1 MSDLY
6 RGCAPCPQ
14 YRTRKDHGCNR
25 PRDRAS
31 SGGMLPRAVFVLALL
46 AFRAPAHAD
55 ESAIRWE
62 APAGCPAAE
71 VFRARVVENLGREPR
86 EGEVDARA
94 VVAKKG
100 ARWRVDMTVKT
111 AAGEGVRELE
121 AASCQEL
128 AESAALILALTI
140 DPTAG
145 SGEVEVVELEREA
158 AADET
163 TTTEEL
169 RTEVATLGDDED
181 PPPAD
186 LRRDQKDVA
195 IRTPY
200 TPVDVDTRFRLL
212 VGGDLGSMPGA
223 APGVGAAIEI
233 ALGNWSGDIGVQTFA
248 AQDALM
254 PEEPMPKGAHVSV
267 TSVVARACYAGGPR
281 WWRAG
286 GCLGGD
292 LMLVRSAQFGL
303 SDPEPESTDPAGGPQ
318 LGVVFALRLI
328 GPFALRADV
337 ATTFQAV
344 RIIQT
349 SGEDPVEVVLHDP
362 NLLVWRGFVGV
373 EATWE

>member
-1 MSDLY
+1 
-6 RGCAPCPQ
+6 
-14 YRTRKDHGCNR
+14 
-25 PRDRAS
+25 
-31 SGGMLPRAVFVLALL
+31 MLPRAVLLVVLL

-55 ESAIRWE
+55 EGAIRWE
-62 APAGCPAAE
+62 APEGCPAAE
-71 VFRARVVENLGREPR
+71 VFRARVVENLGREVR

-100 ARWRVDMTVKT
+100 ARWQVDMTVKT

-128 AESAALILALTI
+128 AESTALILALTI
-140 DPTAG
+140 DPMAG
-145 SGEVEVVELEREA
+145 SGEIEVVEIDREA
-158 AADET
+158 AADDAAT
-163 TTTEEL
+163 TDDL
-169 RTEVATLGDDED
+169 RKEVATLGDDED
-181 PPPAD
+181 PPLAD
-186 LRRDQKDVA
+186 LRREEKEIE

-200 TPVDVDTRFRLL
+200 TPVDVDARFRLL

-223 APGVGAAIEI
+223 APGIGAAIEI
-233 ALGNWSGDIGVQTFA
+233 ALGKWSGDIGVQTFA

-267 TSVVARACYAGGPR
+267 TSVVARACYADGPR
-281 WWRAG
+281 RWRAG

-303 SDPEPESTDPAGGPQ
+303 DAPEPESTDPAGGPQ
-318 LGVVFALRLI
+318 LGAMFALRI
-328 GPFALRADV
+328 AGPLSLRADV

-344 RIIQT
+344 RRIQV